1 MNTTTIDQ
9 PDILD
14 AGIEEIELKHRAGC
28 IKGCL
33 LGQNEVNG
41 HVILVP
47 LCCKSWNCPACAVRL
62 QARWMDVAVRGQ
74 PERFLTLTGDPALHP
89 DPHDM
94 AVAIKNAWAK
104 FVAHWRR
111 GKVRKDG
118 KHSIPPHDLEYLA
131 VWELHKS
138 GYPHLHILQRGHYI
152 PQSYLRR
159 WMITAHVGE
168 RVDIRRVND
177 YRGAA
182 AEVIKYVTKAAANTT
197 GVLKGMR
204 IITKSRKYDPND
216 IYAVSD
222 NTTPGYEWC
231 RLPISAELVLEY
243 LIQQRGWS
251 YAACGGMRRM
261 ELVPTQDDLC
271 LLDLASAIASDLA
284 LPRSVYR
291 STFAV

>member
-1 MNTTTIDQ
+1 MSTATLTQ
-9 PDILD
+9 PEILD
-14 AGIEEIELKHRAGC
+14 GSIEDIELKHRAGC

-62 QARWMDVAVRGQ
+62 TERWMDVAVRGQ

-118 KHSIPPHDLEYLA
+118 KHTIPPHTLEYVA

-138 GYPHLHILQRGHYI
+138 GYPHLHILQRGDYI
-152 PQSYLRR
+152 PQPYLRR
-159 WMITAHVGE
+159 WMMTAKVGQK
-168 RVDIRRVND
+168 VDIRHVDDPRK
-177 YRGAA
+177 AA
-182 AEVIKYVTKAAANTT
+182 VEVIKYVTKAAGDVSGALTH
-197 GVLKGMR
+197 LR
-204 IITKSRKYDPND
+204 IITKSRKYDPHD

-231 RLPISAELVLEY
+231 RLPISADLVLEY

-251 YAACGGMRRM
+251 YAPCGGMRRM
-261 ELVPTQDDLC
+261 ELVPSHDDLC
-271 LLDLASAIASDLA
+271 LVDLAAAISSDLD

-291 STFAV
+291 STSAV